1 MAAEQRRMS
10 GRGCMATFLAVLCT
24 FSSGKCD
31 EQVPLMLWTS
41 EGSGLPSQAV
51 PAAGHIVG
59 VTQLSSYLETAL
71 GSAPRN
77 VLLFLQD
84 KMSIED
90 FTMYGG
96 AFGNKQD
103 SAFPNLEGA
112 LLSSPSPLVLPT
124 VAWQASNA
132 VIGQLQDQLDTS
144 PLYMDPEMLSQLRLN
159 ASTPALLVFRLPY
172 STGADLMSVKEV
184 LSGNDEV
191 IGQVMN
197 IMKSQSVP
205 YTAVYTAVRPS
216 RQVPS
221 ISMDMEAGVRG
232 GRSLLQY
239 GDRKRE
245 RERQREKERAEKK
258 LNDRTSDRTGVYPPV
273 EYKEDGAG
281 CIMLWA
287 ENLTVSV
294 LRGGRW
300 ERHDLTSLTFGE
312 GVTPRLQ
319 GSLCNQS
326 HSSLVLNYENILG
339 HRSFK
344 LVFAMSQRHY
354 KVSARRWFTLD
365 AVEIEY
371 DGQKATFN
379 GSRNVYAPAEYSYRC
394 QSVTNFRYPLLVP
407 RTSKD
412 PANQWRVSFTD
423 FQIQGFN
430 VAGGEFSY
438 ASDCAGFF
446 SPGIWMGLLTSL
458 LMLMVLTY
466 GLHMIM
472 QLHTMDRF
480 DDPKGPAISV
490 PQTD

>member
-1 MAAEQRRMS
+1 MAAERRMRMIS
-10 GRGCMATFLAVLCT
+10 GRGCVTVFLAVLCT
-24 FSSGKCD
+24 FSSGTCY

-51 PAAGHIVG
+51 PAAGHVVG
-59 VTQLSSYLETAL
+59 FSQLSSYLETAL

-96 AFGNKQD
+96 AFGNRQD
-103 SAFPNLEGA
+103 SAFPNLEEA
-112 LLSSPSPLVLPT
+112 LLSSPSPLVLPA
-124 VAWQASNA
+124 VAWPASSA

-144 PLYMDPEMLSQLRLN
+144 SLYMEPETLSQLRLN

-172 STGADLMSVKEV
+172 STKADLMSAKEV
-184 LSGNDEV
+184 LNGNDEV
-191 IGQVMN
+191 IGQVMS

-205 YTAVYTAVRPS
+205 YTAIYTAMRPS
-216 RQVPS
+216 REVS
-221 ISMDMEAGVRG
+221 SSLSMDMEAGVGG

-245 RERQREKERAEKK
+245 RDRQRERERGQNKVNE
-258 LNDRTSDRTGVYPPV
+258 RTGVYPPV
-273 EYKEDGAG
+273 EFKEGGAG

-365 AVEIEY
+365 SVEIEY
-371 DGQKATFN
+371 DGQKA
-379 GSRNVYAPAEYSYRC
+379 
-394 QSVTNFRYPLLVP
+394 
-407 RTSKD
+407 
-412 PANQWRVSFTD
+412 SFT
-423 FQIQGFN
+423 G
-430 VAGGEFSY
+430 A
-438 ASDCAGFF
+438 DCTHG
-446 SPGIWMGLLTSL
+446 
-458 LMLMVLTY
+458 
-466 GLHMIM
+466 
-472 QLHTMDRF
+472 
-480 DDPKGPAISV
+480 
-490 PQTD
+490 